1 MEGKNELRF
10 WLAIREL
17 PSAQFVS
24 LADYRFNL
32 VIDLME
38 ETMWLTASIAMMT
51 STSRALTSKGRRGI
65 FSLSSSPSA
74 RYKSV

>member
-24 LADYRFNL
+24 LLDYKCHFG
-32 VIDLME
+32 IDRIE
-38 ETMWLTASIAMMT
+38 EITRLTASMAIMT
-51 STSRALTSKGRRGI
+51 STLRALTSKGCRGI
-65 FSLSSSPSA
+65 TSPSSPPSEGD
-74 RYKSV
+74 R